1 MSSLITNLVA
11 CEDILWHSIE
21 SQVDNLLIYMVKEQE
36 HEKIHLKRK
45 KAIVAAF
52 SGRARA
58 HLVIRVSPRVP
69 ADPDHGPH
77 AAAARGRARARHAP
91 RPRVPVT

>member
-1 MSSLITNLVA
+1 MKS
-11 CEDILWHSIE
+11 
-21 SQVDNLLIYMVKEQE
+21 
-36 HEKIHLKRK
+36 EKIHLKRK
-45 KAIVAAF
+45 KAFVAAF
-52 SGRARA
+52 SGRA
-58 HLVIRVSPRVP
+58 HLMIRVSPRVP